1 MAAGNH
7 FLYPS
12 GKQRV
17 HYVNKRFSE
26 LHLNP
31 RSSCNKIG
39 SPCVT
44 FDILALISLVALFM
58 KRLTGRKEFGV
69 MTSSEHKITEFS
81 MVFFCMFNRYMPTFY
96 SRKLH
101 RDLCILL
108 DQEML
113 KLIFT
118 NTLKHFPC
126 RAAHSYKI
134 SYVQTTAKFTN
145 TRKKSDLSW
154 SRKSWLMR
162 YNVNLK
168 IY

>member
-17 HYVNKRFSE
+17 HYANKRFSE

-58 KRLTGRKEFGV
+58 KRSTGRKEFGV

-118 NTLKHFPC
+118 NTFKTFFPAPLTLT
-126 RAAHSYKI
+126 RSVMFKRQLNLLAHQKKAVYRDQEKADKR
-134 SYVQTTAKFTN
+134 VTT
-145 TRKKSDLSW
+145 SS
-154 SRKSWLMR
+154 
-162 YNVNLK
+162 
-168 IY
+168 